1 MFIDEAEVGIV
12 VRVVLVQEVV
22 ADELI
27 EGIEMQ

>member
-22 ADELI
+22 AEELI
-27 EGIEMQ
+27 EGMEMQ